1 MNKALIVKTLVI
13 GLAAGVLSGI
23 LGIGGGIILVPAL
36 VAVAGFTPAKA
47 QGTSL
52 ALLSLPVAAVAAYS
66 YWSHDYVDLTALP
79 WLALGFL
86 VGGVL
91 GLGGGIF
98 LVPLLLLLLL
108 AGLSQQS
115 AQGTSLALLS
125 LPVAAAAAFTY
136 MRKEQVQLNVLP
148 SMSIGFIAGGV
159 LGASVALYLPGQ
171 LLARV
176 FGVALILIGL
186 RAILKK
192 ASFYR
197 R

>member
-1 MNKALIVKTLVI
+1 MSKALIVKTLVI

-108 AGLSQQS
+108 LLAGLSQQS

-125 LPVAAAAAFTY
+125 LPVAVAAAFTY

-176 FGVALILIGL
+176 FGVALILIG
-186 RAILKK
+186 
-192 ASFYR
+192 F
-197 R
+197 